1 MTKRKFVNLT
11 VIILIICTFYYFFV
25 SGGTAAVGRIEK
37 KVEKNNHLYIEVR
50 LENGTLENINVPSI
64 VWPFLKE
71 KETYFMAYRY
81 NLMRKPYLVKIMGEE
96 I

>member
-1 MTKRKFVNLT
+1 MNQRKIVNLT
-11 VIILIICTFYYFFV
+11 VIILIICIFYYFFV

-37 KVEKNNHLYIEVR
+37 KVEKNNHLYIKVK
-50 LENGTLENINVPSI
+50 LENGTLENIKVPSI

-71 KETYFMAYRY
+71 KESYFMAYKY
-81 NLMRKPYLVKIMGEE
+81 NLLRKPYLVKIKEDE